1 MPQNRSSVQRPH
13 DLLRP
18 LAGRRAT
25 TGVGADDPAVRDHLV
40 HHVPVL
46 PGVFLLDLVLR
57 TVQRAGVD
65 PGLVVLR
72 RIVFH
77 APIVGSGDR
86 CAVEVVLGDADPGQ
100 PLPVT
105 VRSRPAGSTRGP
117 WETNCTAEIH
127 PVDGTPWRHID
138 PAGLAASATRTIDV
152 DELYGYVRALDIH
165 HRGFM
170 QASGTVHV
178 APGHALARMRLADEA
193 AEHVG
198 HFHAHPAVLDFATLV
213 PMLLF
218 PEQDLGT
225 PRHAYI
231 PLYIESLRA
240 RTGVGAENLVHVPG
254 PVTGGFDSELFQ
266 ADIAVCDP
274 DGQVVAELVGFRA
287 KRVRSAALITDRTRP
302 PAERTPRPATPAP
315 VAASPAPASVAAS
328 PAPVGAFEERVA
340 ALVARRLGVEPARV
354 DRELGFYECGLSSVD
369 LLSLVGDLEE
379 MLGTDLYPTLLFEH
393 PTVRRLAD
401 HLREEHP
408 EHPDADRLGAG
419 ERQTDHASV
428 VGDRAA
434 VGRSQD
440 GDRAVDRSSP
450 PAGHQ
455 AADRPS
461 PLAGHPA
468 ADSPSPPAAL
478 PVPTARPADGAA
490 PEPLAIVGLAGRY
503 PGARTPD
510 QLWEV
515 LADGKDRA
523 TPVPPERWD
532 HEPYF
537 DPNRG
542 TPGRTYSRWGAFCD
556 GVAEFDAPF
565 FHLTARQAE
574 LMDPHERLLLQA
586 AWEAIEDA
594 GHTPEGLA
602 AQTGRAVGVFA
613 GAMWND
619 YQLHGLERLRAGT
632 ADVAGSWSSALSN
645 RLSYFFDFAGPS
657 LTVDTACSASLAAL
671 HLAADAIRRGEC
683 RAALVGGVNLSL
695 HPYKY
700 LRLAELGLLSP
711 TGRCRPFGRDADGYV
726 PGEGVG
732 ALLLR
737 PLSDALASGD
747 HVYGLLRGS
756 ALLHSGRT
764 GGYSVPSPEAQ
775 ARVVSAALADAG
787 VAPRTIG
794 YVEAHASGTALG
806 DQIEVEALTSV
817 YARHTSDLGY
827 CVIGSAKPVVGHLE
841 AAAGMAG
848 LTKALLAL
856 RHRTLP
862 AVGDIGA
869 PAPGIHWERTPFR
882 LPTHPEP
889 WPAPADPNTGHP
901 LPRRAAVSAFGA
913 GGANAHVVIE
923 EYTVADA
930 PEPPGSGG
938 PFAVPLSAR
947 SADRLREQAG
957 RLADHLRAHPH
968 LRLADVAHTLRA
980 GRRAMEHR
988 LAVVAASTAELAD
1001 ALRAFADGRP
1011 PAHPAYSGAETV
1023 GTGTSGATEETEAA
1037 RLWAAG
1043 GPSGWPAL
1051 DGARRISLPTYP
1063 FERRRYWLGDTGPGE
1078 PTPTRDKPLTAG
1090 PDGPATLLYVPDTR
1104 PLPLPVPATAP
1115 VPDGPLLLLDAD
1127 TDRVREMRALHPDV
1141 VRVRPGMS
1149 YRRISGDEF
1158 EIDPGD
1164 AGHYVRLTETLRA
1177 ENRAPGA
1184 VLHLWPLSGDTT
1196 GDTSTGGVLSAL
1208 LLCRALA
1215 VGPTR
1220 PLPVVYA
1227 YAAHGASPAHAAV
1240 GGLARSVRLEQPKL
1254 LLKTVWH
1261 QAPAV
1266 EARTLLAEA
1275 YAPAD
1280 VYGTEIRHTARGRLT
1295 EVFVPAGPPA
1305 ASPTPVRLG
1314 RPGGVYLITGGA
1326 GGLGLHTARRIAAAG
1341 DVCLALLGRS
1351 PGSAHTDRAV
1361 ADLGALGAR
1370 AAYFRADVTDPD
1382 ALSAAVREVRARFGP
1397 LTGVVHAAGV
1407 LDDSLVVNKS
1417 RPGVERVLA
1426 PKLSGV
1432 AALDA
1437 VTSDD
1442 RLDYLLLYS
1451 SLAAAA
1457 GSAGGA
1463 DYSAANR
1470 ALDAYAAWREE
1481 RRRAGERH
1489 GATVAVDWPL
1499 WRDGGMHIDPALQD
1513 RVLARTGSVPLDTAT
1528 ALDTLDTALGLG
1540 AERVVVLHGDAAR
1553 LKAALETPRGAAVS
1567 GDAAHPA
1574 SGAVRGAAR
1583 SASAEAASG
1592 AARPASAA
1600 AVLDAAPDP
1609 DPDPDPRAPLDAHIV
1624 TALTTALRR
1633 AGKET
1638 RPSAVRDA
1646 GFMALGLNS
1655 LELAALTSEVSAWLG
1670 VDLPATTL
1678 FRYPDTDRLVSHLL
1692 DTHPDAVHAA
1702 LRREA
1707 APVPDGAA
1715 RTDAPAPQPR
1725 AVADERGGAPGA
1737 EQPVAVIGMAG
1748 RFPGS
1753 EDIAGFW
1760 ADLVGGRD
1768 LVTDVP
1774 ADRWDHRLYHD
1785 PRGERPDATDCGHGG
1800 FLTDV
1805 SRFDAAFFGLTPAE
1819 AEGLDPQTRQ
1829 LMEVLHRTAEDA
1841 GVAGRLRGSA
1851 TGTFV
1856 GRCFSDYDQA
1866 MTAAGRRMGAHDVT
1880 GTSVTMAANR
1890 IAHHFD
1896 LAGPSLVVDTA
1907 CSSSLYALH
1916 LAVAAV
1922 RRGECDMAFAA
1933 GTNLILDPQH
1943 YVRSSALGA
1952 LSPSGRC
1959 HTFDARA
1966 DGYVPAEAVVAV
1978 LVKPLDRALADGDP
1992 IHAVVREVGVN
2003 HGGRAG
2009 SVTAPSPERQT
2020 QLLLDTWARAGIE
2033 PDDLGYLEAHGTGT
2047 ALGDPIE
2054 IEGAVEA
2061 FRRHTARSA
2070 FCAVGSA
2077 KAHLGHAEGAAGLVG
2092 VVKAVLQIQH
2102 GVIPA
2107 MPDYRQPNPHCRFD
2121 GTPLYVNTR
2130 PVDWPARDGRPRI
2143 AGVSSFGFGGSYAHA
2158 VIEQAPVREA
2168 APAPRRPRLFPYSAR
2183 DGAALR
2189 RLVRGHR
2196 DFLAAA
2202 PGTPLDRMA
2211 ATLHH
2216 GREAMAHRVVLVADS
2231 SDGLLAAMDAHLA
2244 DPDASAGVHVAATA
2258 EEPGAALLE
2267 AARAWAAGA
2276 PLPATAAPDPATARV
2291 SLPTYPF
2298 GGARYWFAEAATGRT
2313 APDAVRPAARQPAVP
2328 AADGAQP
2335 TAAAPAETRQP
2346 TVTAPAEARQPAV
2359 PAGARQ
2365 PAVPADD
2372 RQPGAP
2378 AEARRPAVPGGA
2390 PQPTA
2395 PAGARRPA
2403 VPAEVR
2409 DVELHIRRSGFDGRR
2424 AAEGMERL
2432 NDLLRRWCAHLL
2444 ADGGTPPT
2452 AQRLRA
2458 LLADE
2463 EGYGRLAD
2471 ALAALMAKTPPAS
2484 GTAAP
2489 DFTAEASALAAEH
2502 PELAPWLKLVQV
2514 CLPRLPEILTGRAD
2528 ALEVFFSPDHP
2539 DLLLGIY
2546 DGNTVADHHNEI
2558 VARLVAGRVRALRE
2572 SRPDRPVRLIE
2583 IGGGTGGTTRRLLE
2597 AIAEHG
2603 EAVQYRFTDV
2613 SPAFLPAARARFA
2626 GTPVDFTCAV
2636 LDLDRDP
2643 LEQGF
2648 GAGSADIVVAANSVH
2663 ATRHLG
2669 ESLGRIRRLLAP
2681 SGVLVLEELVRN
2693 HDCMTAMIGPL
2704 PGYWSAVDVAARLP
2718 HSPFFDVPR
2727 WRAALAEQG
2736 FEATWALGAP
2746 DLPETEFDNAVLFS
2760 QVPAAAGA
2768 DGGTGLPGLAE
2779 ARPQAPARSA
2789 PPESRRGGPR
2799 PPEPRP
2805 QDRPAAVPEPVT
2817 ADADEVRERLVPV
2830 FARFFGLEAGQVDT
2844 AVTFDHYGMDSLSA
2858 IQLVRSLEPEF
2869 GRLPK
2874 VLLYEHPTI
2883 DSLAAHLAEHAPV
2896 ASRKAEHAP
2905 VASPDRTGTAVA
2917 ASDADAQPPRETP
2930 DAVHEPAAA
2939 APEHTPRPHPA
2950 PAAGADAD
2958 DPVAIVGMAGR
2969 FARSPD
2975 LRAWWRHLRDG
2986 THLVG
2991 EIPPDRFDWR
3001 EVFGD
3006 PHRTPGTVNSRW
3018 GSFIEGVD
3026 RFDADFFGMTPLE
3039 AELMDPQQRIMLQ
3052 TAWQA
3057 VEDAGHRPASLR
3069 GSRTGVFVG
3078 ATSRDY
3084 DWQLHRAGRHREGHV
3099 VSGNGHC
3106 LIANR
3111 ISYQLDLRGPSEA
3124 VDTACSSSLTA
3135 LHRAVRA
3142 VRSGEC
3148 EAALVG
3154 GVHLFLTA
3162 DLFVA
3167 LGQLG
3172 IMSPDGRC
3180 AAFDR
3185 RANGMVRGE
3194 GAVAVLVKPLSR
3206 ALADGD
3212 TVYALVRGSGV
3223 SHGGGG
3229 HMDSLMM
3236 PNPTAQADLIATV
3249 YRDAGVDPRTVG
3261 YVEAHGTG
3269 TEVGDPIEVRG
3280 LRKAFAAL
3288 DGRPDGEPVDPWCL
3302 LGTVKSNVGHTEAA
3316 AGLTGVVKTVL
3327 AMRHGMLP
3335 PTLHF
3340 TEANP
3345 LLDLDGSPFRV
3356 VDRLTPWPAGGS
3368 PRRAGVSAFG
3378 LGGTNAHVLLE
3389 DWPDT
3394 RPAAPDAGPV
3404 VVPLSAR
3411 TPERL
3416 RARLR
3421 ELHGFLTQ
3429 DAAGQPG
3436 PLALTD
3442 IAHTLAVGRD
3452 PMAHRAAFV
3461 AATTDQLAV
3470 AVRRLLDDEPGPDT
3484 FTGRAERQAGGRGA
3498 DERADTSAPVTD
3510 PYGAARR
3517 WVSGAGPLPATPG
3530 RRVPLPAYPF
3540 EEQRHWAE
3548 PLEPL
3553 APAPAPVTVVA
3564 PAPARS
3570 LPDLLQ
3576 ALNEGRLSVD
3586 EAERLMEGAQ

>member
-1 MPQNRSSVQRPH
+1 M
-13 DLLRP
+13 
-18 LAGRRAT
+18 
-25 TGVGADDPAVRDHLV
+25 
-40 HHVPVL
+40 L

-86 CAVEVVLGDADPGQ
+86 SAVEVVLGDADPGQ
-100 PLPVT
+100 PVPVT
-105 VRSRPAGSTRGP
+105 VRSRPAGNP
-117 WETNCTAEIH
+117 QAAWETNCTAEIH
-127 PVDGTPWRHID
+127 PADGVPWRRID

-152 DELYGYVRALDIH
+152 DRLYGYVRALDIH

-213 PMLLF
+213 PVLLF

-240 RTGVGAENLVHVPG
+240 RTGVGSDNLVHVPG

-266 ADIAVCDP
+266 ADIEICDT
-274 DGQVVAELVGFRA
+274 DGEVVAELVGFRA
-287 KRVRSAALITDRTRP
+287 KRVRSAALITDRARP
-302 PAERTPRPATPAP
+302 PAERPREPLPATSAP
-315 VAASPAPASVAAS
+315 VHT
-328 PAPVGAFEERVA
+328 GAFEERVA
-340 ALVARRLGVEPARV
+340 ALVARRLGVEPTRV

-401 HLREEHP
+401 HLRAEHP
-408 EHPDADRLGAG
+408 EVDQPGAEDRETDSLSAGGGRAVDHLSGLGGRQAQQLRAPEREADQPRATDREAG
-419 ERQTDHASV
+419 GRSPA
-428 VGDRAA
+428 GPPA
-434 VGRSQD
+434 VGRP
-440 GDRAVDRSSP
+440 SSP
-450 PAGHQ
+450 
-455 AADRPS
+455 AAS
-461 PLAGHPA
+461 PVSA
-468 ADSPSPPAAL
+468 
-478 PVPTARPADGAA
+478 ARPAAGT
-490 PEPLAIVGLAGRY
+490 PESEPLAIVGLAGRY

-510 QLWEV
+510 ELWEV
-515 LADGKDRA
+515 LTDGKDRG

-532 HEPYF
+532 HELYF
-537 DPNRG
+537 DPSRG
-542 TPGRTYSRWGAFCD
+542 TPGRTYSRWGVFCD

-565 FHLTARQAE
+565 FHLSARQAE

-594 GHTPEGLA
+594 GHTPDGLA
-602 AQTGRAVGVFA
+602 AQTDRAVGVFA

-619 YQLHGLERLRAGT
+619 YQLHGLDRLRAGT

-645 RLSYFFDFAGPS
+645 RLSYSFDFAGPS
-657 LTVDTACSASLAAL
+657 ITVDTACSASLAAL

-747 HVYGLLRGS
+747 HVHGLLRGS

-764 GGYSVPSPEAQ
+764 GGYSVPSPDAQ

-794 YVEAHASGTALG
+794 YVEAHASGTTLG

-817 YARHTSDLGY
+817 YARHTRDLGY

-841 AAAGMAG
+841 AAAGMVG
-848 LTKALLAL
+848 LTKALMAL

-862 AVGDIGA
+862 AAGDIGA

-882 LPTHPEP
+882 LPAAPEP
-889 WPAPADPNTGHP
+889 WPAPVDPATGRP

-923 EYTVADA
+923 EFAAADA
-930 PEPPGSGG
+930 PEPPGAGR
-938 PFAVPLSAR
+938 PLAIPLSAR
-947 SADRLREQAG
+947 TADRLREQAG
-957 RLADHLRAHPH
+957 RLADHLRARPG

-988 LAVVAASTAELAD
+988 LAVVAASTSELGD
-1001 ALRAFADGRP
+1001 ALRAFTDGRP
-1011 PAHPAYSGAETV
+1011 PAGPAYAGTETV
-1023 GTGTSGATEETEAA
+1023 GTGASAAAEETEAA

-1043 GPSGWPAL
+1043 GPSDWPAL
-1051 DGARRISLPTYP
+1051 DTARRIPLPTYP
-1063 FERRRYWLGDTGPGE
+1063 FERRRYWLGDPGPGQ
-1078 PTPTRDKPLTAG
+1078 PSPTRDEPAAAS

-1104 PLPLPVPATAP
+1104 PLPLPATAATP
-1115 VPDGPLLLLDAD
+1115 VPDGPLLLLDTD
-1127 TDRVREMRALHPDV
+1127 TYRVREIRALHPDV

-1149 YRRISGDEF
+1149 YQRVSADEF
-1158 EIDPGD
+1158 EIEPGD
-1164 AGHYVRLTETLRA
+1164 AEHYVRLAETLRA

-1196 GDTSTGGVLSAL
+1196 GETSTGGVLSAL

-1215 VGPTR
+1215 VGLTR
-1220 PLPVVYA
+1220 PLPVVYG
-1227 YAAHGASPAHAAV
+1227 YAARGASPAHAAV

-1261 QAPAV
+1261 QASAV

-1280 VYGTEIRHTARGRLT
+1280 AYGTEVRHTVRGRLT
-1295 EVFVPAGPPA
+1295 ELFVPAGPPS
-1305 ASPTPVRLG
+1305 ASHAPVRLG
-1314 RPGGVYLITGGA
+1314 RAGGVYLITGGA

-1351 PGSAHTDRAV
+1351 RRSAHTDSAV
-1361 ADLGALGAR
+1361 AELQALGAR
-1370 AAYFRADVTDPD
+1370 AAYFRADVTDRA
-1382 ALSAAVREVRARFGP
+1382 ALSAAVREVRERFGP

-1407 LDDSLVVNKS
+1407 LEDSLVVNKS
-1417 RPGVERVLA
+1417 RPAVERVLA
-1426 PKLSGV
+1426 PKLPGV
-1432 AALDA
+1432 TALDA

-1457 GSAGGA
+1457 GSTGGA

-1481 RRRAGERH
+1481 RRGAGERH
-1489 GATVAVDWPL
+1489 GVTVAVDWPL
-1499 WRDGGMHIDPALQD
+1499 WRDGGMHIHPELQD
-1513 RVLARTGSVPLDTAT
+1513 RALARTGSVPLDTVT

-1540 AERVVVLHGDAAR
+1540 VERVVVLHGDAAR
-1553 LKAALETPRGAAVS
+1553 LRCALETPRVDTASGAPCPVS
-1567 GDAAHPA
+1567 GDAP
-1574 SGAVRGAAR
+1574 SG
-1583 SASAEAASG
+1583 
-1592 AARPASAA
+1592 ARPAPVDTAA
-1600 AVLDAAPDP
+1600 DADADADAVADAVADAG
-1609 DPDPDPRAPLDAHIV
+1609 DVPDPRGPLDVHVV
-1624 TALTTALRR
+1624 TALGKALRR
-1633 AGKET
+1633 AGKEAQ
-1638 RPSAVRDA
+1638 PSSVRDA
-1646 GFMALGLNS
+1646 GFMALGMDS
-1655 LELAALTSEVSAWLG
+1655 VELASFTEELGSWLG

-1678 FRYPDTDRLVSHLL
+1678 FRYPDTDRLVNHLL
-1692 DTHPDAVHAA
+1692 DTHPDAVRAA
-1702 LRREA
+1702 LLREA
-1707 APVPDGAA
+1707 ASAHDRAA
-1715 RTDAPAPQPR
+1715 PTDAPAQQP
-1725 AVADERGGAPGA
+1725 VAPRHQAGADGRDGAPGA

-1785 PRGERPDATDCGHGG
+1785 PYGERPDATDCGHGG

-1890 IAHHFD
+1890 IAYHFD
-1896 LAGPSLVVDTA
+1896 LTGPSLVVDTA

-2009 SVTAPSPERQT
+2009 SVTAPSPARQT

-2047 ALGDPIE
+2047 ALGDPME

-2121 GTPLYVNTR
+2121 DTPLYVNTR
-2130 PVDWPARDGRPRI
+2130 PVDWHTPDGRPRI

-2158 VIEQAPVREA
+2158 VVEQPPVREA

-2183 DGAALR
+2183 DGEALH

-2202 PGTPLDRMA
+2202 PDTPLDRMA

-2216 GREAMAHRVVLVADS
+2216 GREAMARRVVLVADS
-2231 SDGLLAAMDAHLA
+2231 HDSLLAAMDAYLA
-2244 DPDASAGVHVAATA
+2244 DPDAPAGVHVAATA
-2258 EEPGAALLE
+2258 DHPGEPLLE
-2267 AARAWAAGA
+2267 AARTWAAGA
-2276 PLPATAAPDPATARV
+2276 PLPATAAPDPATARI

-2298 GGARYWFAEAATGRT
+2298 GGARYWFAEAATERADT
-2313 APDAVRPAARQPAVP
+2313 DALRPAARQRAVLAGADGGRPAV
-2328 AADGAQP
+2328 
-2335 TAAAPAETRQP
+2335 
-2346 TVTAPAEARQPAV
+2346 PAEARQS
-2359 PAGARQ
+2359 
-2365 PAVPADD
+2365 AVPAD
-2372 RQPGAP
+2372 
-2378 AEARRPAVPGGA
+2378 ARRPAVLVDE
-2390 PQPTA
+2390 
-2395 PAGARRPA
+2395 RPA

-2409 DVELHIRRSGFDGRR
+2409 DVQRHIQGSGFDGRR
-2424 AAEGMERL
+2424 AAQGMERL

-2444 ADGGTPPT
+2444 ADGGTPPD

-2484 GTAAP
+2484 RTTTP
-2489 DFTAEASALAAEH
+2489 DFTAEASELAAEH
-2502 PELAPWLKLVQV
+2502 PELAPWLKLVRV

-2572 SRPDRPVRLIE
+2572 ARPDRPVRLME

-2597 AIAEHG
+2597 AVAEHG
-2603 EAVQYRFTDV
+2603 GAVQYRFTDV

-2626 GTPVDFTCAV
+2626 DTRVDFTCAV

-2643 LEQGF
+2643 VEQGF
-2648 GAGSADIVVAANSVH
+2648 EAGSADIVVAANSVH

-2736 FEATWALGAP
+2736 FEGTWVLGAP

-2760 QVPAAAGA
+2760 QVPAAAVTG
-2768 DGGTGLPGLAE
+2768 GGTRATGLVETRPRTPAQTHPQPSLPTRTAPQPSAPLE
-2779 ARPQAPARSA
+2779 PPPSDARPS
-2789 PPESRRGGPR
+2789 GPR
-2799 PPEPRP
+2799 TPEPQR
-2805 QDRPAAVPEPVT
+2805 QDRSDAPEPVT

-2830 FARFFGLEAGQVDT
+2830 FARFFGLAAEQVDT

-2896 ASRKAEHAP
+2896 ATRKHVPA
-2905 VASPDRTGTAVA
+2905 VQTRTTVT
-2917 ASDADAQPPRETP
+2917 ASDTDAQPPRQTP

-2939 APEHTPRPHPA
+2939 APVSPEYTPRPHPA
-2950 PAAGADAD
+2950 SAANTDED
-2958 DPVAIVGMAGR
+2958 DPIAIVGMAGR

-2975 LRAWWRHLRDG
+2975 LRTWWRHLRDG

-2991 EIPPDRFDWR
+2991 EIPQDRFDWR

-3069 GSRTGVFVG
+3069 GTRTGVFIG

-3236 PNPTAQADLIATV
+3236 PNPTAQAELIATV

-3389 DWPDT
+3389 DYPDT
-3394 RPAAPDAGPV
+3394 RPAAPGTPGDPV

-3421 ELHGFLTQ
+3421 ELHGFLTRDPAEQ
-3429 DAAGQPG
+3429 AG

-3442 IAHTLAVGRD
+3442 IAHTLTEGRD
-3452 PMAHRAAFV
+3452 AMAHRAAFV
-3461 AATTDQLAV
+3461 AATTEQLVV
-3470 AVRRLLDDEPGPDT
+3470 AVRRVLDAEPGPDT
-3484 FTGRAERQAGGRGA
+3484 FTGSAEQRPDGRVA
-3498 DERADTSAPVTD
+3498 DERADVPEPD

-3517 WVSGAGPLPATPG
+3517 WVSGTGRLPASPG

-3548 PLEPL
+3548 PLEPMT
-3553 APAPAPVTVVA
+3553 PAPASAPV
-3564 PAPARS
+3564 PAPAAAPGTG
-3570 LPDLLQ
+3570 LPELLQ

-3586 EAERLMEGAQ
+3586 DAERLMEGAQ